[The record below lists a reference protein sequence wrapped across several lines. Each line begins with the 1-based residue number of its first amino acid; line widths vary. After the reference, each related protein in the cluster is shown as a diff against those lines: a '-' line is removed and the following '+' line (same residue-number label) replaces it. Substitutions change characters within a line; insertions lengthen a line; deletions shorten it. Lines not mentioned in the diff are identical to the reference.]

1 MWFSCAGSS
10 ANRASSHGIAWTL
23 DSPSVSRCPAR
34 PTDTSTDRHAA
45 ANHLREMIFVLT
57 IYLAA
62 LGCWLGGIVFFS
74 FFTAP
79 AVFTVLPRPEA
90 GQLISTIFPR
100 YYMVGSIVGTI
111 SLVLA
116 IYFTA
121 VRGPRIWWGGT
132 TVVLAIAL
140 GITFYAGTVILP
152 HADAL
157 RTVNEDPNPDP
168 VKKAEFDK
176 LHHTSV
182 ILNGT
187 VLLLNLAAIVGTSGA
202 L

>member
-1 MWFSCAGSS
+1 
-10 ANRASSHGIAWTL
+10 
-23 DSPSVSRCPAR
+23 
-34 PTDTSTDRHAA
+34 
-45 ANHLREMIFVLT
+45 MIIVLT

-79 AVFTVLPRPEA
+79 AVFTILPRHEA
-90 GQLISTIFPR
+90 GQLISAIFPR
-100 YYMVGSIVGTI
+100 YYLLGYIVGTI

-121 VRGPRIWWGGT
+121 VRGPRVWWGGT
-132 TVVLAIAL
+132 TVALAIAL

-152 HADAL
+152 RADAL
-157 RTVNEDPNPDP
+157 RAVTEDPNPDAAR
-168 VKKAEFDK
+168 KAEFDK
-176 LHHTSV
+176 LHRTSV

-187 VLLLNLAAIVGTSGA
+187 VLLLNLAAIVGTAGA
-202 L
+202 LTPRG

>member
-1 MWFSCAGSS
+1 
-10 ANRASSHGIAWTL
+10 
-23 DSPSVSRCPAR
+23 
-34 PTDTSTDRHAA
+34 
-45 ANHLREMIFVLT
+45 MIVVLT

-62 LGCWLGGIVFFS
+62 LGCWLGGVVFFS

-100 YYMVGSIVGTI
+100 YYMLGYIVGTI

-121 VRGPRIWWGGT
+121 VRGPRMWWGAT
-132 TVVLAIAL
+132 TLMIAIAL

-152 HADAL
+152 RSYAI
-157 RTVNEDPNPDP
+157 RTVNEAPNPDP
-168 VKKAEFDK
+168 AVKAEFDA
-176 LHHTSV
+176 LHHRSV
-182 ILNGT
+182 ILNGA
-187 VLLLNLAAIVGTSGA
+187 VLLLNIAAIVGTAGA
-202 L
+202 LTPRG

>member
-1 MWFSCAGSS
+1 
-10 ANRASSHGIAWTL
+10 
-23 DSPSVSRCPAR
+23 
-34 PTDTSTDRHAA
+34 
-45 ANHLREMIFVLT
+45 MIIVLT

-79 AVFTVLPRPEA
+79 AVFTVLPRLEA

-100 YYMVGSIVGTI
+100 YYMLGYIVGTI

-121 VRGPRIWWGGT
+121 MRGPRIWWGGT
-132 TVVLAIAL
+132 TVALAIAL

-202 L
+202 LIPRG

>member
-1 MWFSCAGSS
+1 
-10 ANRASSHGIAWTL
+10 
-23 DSPSVSRCPAR
+23 
-34 PTDTSTDRHAA
+34 
-45 ANHLREMIFVLT
+45 MIVVLT

-100 YYMVGSIVGTI
+100 YYMLGYIVGTI

-132 TVVLAIAL
+132 TVALAIAL

-152 HADAL
+152 RADAL
-157 RTVNEDPNPDP
+157 RTVTESANPDP
-168 VKKAEFDK
+168 ARKAEFDN
-176 LHHTSV
+176 LHRMSV
-182 ILNGT
+182 ILNSA
-187 VLLLNLAAIVGTSGA
+187 VLILNIAAVVGTSGA
-202 L
+202 LNSRG

>member
-1 MWFSCAGSS
+1 
-10 ANRASSHGIAWTL
+10 
-23 DSPSVSRCPAR
+23 
-34 PTDTSTDRHAA
+34 
-45 ANHLREMIFVLT
+45 MIIVLT

-90 GQLISTIFPR
+90 GQLISAIFPR
-100 YYMVGSIVGTI
+100 YYMLGYIVGTI

-116 IYFTA
+116 IYITA
-121 VRGPRIWWGGT
+121 VRVPRIWWGGT
-132 TVVLAIAL
+132 TLALAVAL

-152 HADAL
+152 RADAI
-157 RTVNEDPNPDP
+157 RTINEQPNPDP
-168 VKKAEFDK
+168 VTKAEFDK
-176 LHHTSV
+176 LHHMSV

-187 VLLLNLAAIVGTSGA
+187 VLLLNIAAIVGTAGA
-202 L
+202 LTPRG

>member
-1 MWFSCAGSS
+1 MT
-10 ANRASSHGIAWTL
+10 I
-23 DSPSVSRCPAR
+23 
-34 PTDTSTDRHAA
+34 
-45 ANHLREMIFVLT
+45 VLT

-90 GQLISTIFPR
+90 GALISTIFPR
-100 YYMVGSIVGTI
+100 YYMLGYIVGTI

-121 VRGPRIWWGGT
+121 ARGPRIWWGFST
-132 TVVLAIAL
+132 IVNAIAL
-140 GITFYAGTVILP
+140 GLTFYAGTVILP
-152 HADAL
+152 RADAI
-157 RTVNEDPNPDP
+157 RTVNEAANPDP
-168 VKKAEFDK
+168 TVKAEFDR

-182 ILNGT
+182 ILNGA
-187 VLLLNLAAIVGTSGA
+187 VLLLNIAAVVGTSGA
-202 L
+202 LTSRG

>member
-1 MWFSCAGSS
+1 
-10 ANRASSHGIAWTL
+10 
-23 DSPSVSRCPAR
+23 
-34 PTDTSTDRHAA
+34 
-45 ANHLREMIFVLT
+45 MIIVLT

-79 AVFTVLPRPEA
+79 AVFTVLPRHEA

-100 YYMVGSIVGTI
+100 YYMLGYIVGTI

-132 TVVLAIAL
+132 TVALAIAL

-152 HADAL
+152 RADAL
-157 RTVNEDPNPDP
+157 RTVTESSNPDP
-168 VKKAEFDK
+168 ARKAEFDK
-176 LHHTSV
+176 LHRMSV
-182 ILNGT
+182 ILNGA
-187 VLLLNLAAIVGTSGA
+187 VLILNIAAIVGTSGA
-202 L
+202 LNPRG

>member
-1 MWFSCAGSS
+1 MI
-10 ANRASSHGIAWTL
+10 IAL
-23 DSPSVSRCPAR
+23 S
-34 PTDTSTDRHAA
+34 
-45 ANHLREMIFVLT
+45 

-79 AVFTVLPRPEA
+79 AVFTILPRPEA
-90 GQLISTIFPR
+90 GQLISAIFPR
-100 YYMVGSIVGTI
+100 YYMLGYIVGTI

-116 IYFTA
+116 IYLTA
-121 VRGPRIWWGGT
+121 VREPRMWWGGT
-132 TVVLAIAL
+132 TLALAIAL

-152 HADAL
+152 RADAL
-157 RTVNEDPNPDP
+157 RAVNESPNPDP

-176 LHHTSV
+176 LHHNSV

-187 VLLLNLAAIVGTSGA
+187 VLLLNLAAIVGTAGA
-202 L
+202 LTRNG

>member
-1 MWFSCAGSS
+1 
-10 ANRASSHGIAWTL
+10 
-23 DSPSVSRCPAR
+23 
-34 PTDTSTDRHAA
+34 
-45 ANHLREMIFVLT
+45 MIIVLT

-100 YYMVGSIVGTI
+100 YYMLGYIVGTI

-121 VRGPRIWWGGT
+121 VRGPRMWWGGT
-132 TVVLAIAL
+132 TVALAIAL

-152 HADAL
+152 RADAI
-157 RTVNEDPNPDP
+157 RTVNEAANPDP
-168 VKKAEFDK
+168 ATKAEFDK

-187 VLLLNLAAIVGTSGA
+187 VLLLTIAAIVGTSGA
-202 L
+202 LTARG

>member
-1 MWFSCAGSS
+1 
-10 ANRASSHGIAWTL
+10 
-23 DSPSVSRCPAR
+23 
-34 PTDTSTDRHAA
+34 
-45 ANHLREMIFVLT
+45 MIIVLT

-100 YYMVGSIVGTI
+100 YYMLGYIVGTI

-121 VRGPRIWWGGT
+121 VRDAADMVGRHDASRWRSRSESPSMRARSFCRAPTRFAPSTKIRIPT
-132 TVVLAIAL
+132 RRKKLSSTSCIA
-140 GITFYAGTVILP
+140 
-152 HADAL
+152 
-157 RTVNEDPNPDP
+157 
-168 VKKAEFDK
+168 
-176 LHHTSV
+176 TSV

-187 VLLLNLAAIVGTSGA
+187 VLLLNLAAIVGTAGA
-202 L
+202 LTPRG

>member
-1 MWFSCAGSS
+1 
-10 ANRASSHGIAWTL
+10 
-23 DSPSVSRCPAR
+23 
-34 PTDTSTDRHAA
+34 
-45 ANHLREMIFVLT
+45 MIVVLT

-62 LGCWLGGIVFFS
+62 IGCWIGGIVFFS

-100 YYMVGSIVGTI
+100 YYMLGYIVGTI
-111 SLVLA
+111 SLVIA

-121 VRGPRIWWGGT
+121 VRGPRIWWGAT

-152 HADAL
+152 RADAI
-157 RTVNEDPNPDP
+157 RTVTESANPDP
-168 VKKAEFDK
+168 VRKAEFDK
-176 LHHTSV
+176 LHRMSV

-187 VLLLNLAAIVGTSGA
+187 VLILNIAAIVGTSGA
-202 L
+202 LIARG

>member
-1 MWFSCAGSS
+1 
-10 ANRASSHGIAWTL
+10 
-23 DSPSVSRCPAR
+23 
-34 PTDTSTDRHAA
+34 
-45 ANHLREMIFVLT
+45 MIIVLT

-100 YYMVGSIVGTI
+100 YYMLGYVVGTI

-116 IYFTA
+116 IYLTA
-121 VRGPRIWWGGT
+121 ARVPRLWWGIT

-152 HADAL
+152 RADAI
-157 RTVNEDPNPDP
+157 RTVNESPNPDP
-168 VKKAEFDK
+168 AVKAEFDK
-176 LHHTSV
+176 LHRLSV

-187 VLLLNLAAIVGTSGA
+187 VLLLTIAAVVGTSGA
-202 L
+202 LTARG